1 MDYNIGKQIS
11 LILSNKLRKMKQQI
25 FVKLLI
31 INILSF
37 YTISLSGQVGGVGTY
52 KFLTLTNSARTAAL
66 GTKNISLND
75 GDLNL
80 AIQNP
85 ALLTPVMDK
94 NIALNYINYFAGI
107 GFGYS
112 AYAFNVDSVGT
123 FSVGAQYVDY
133 GSFKGADIA
142 GTRTGTFYAKDF
154 AANLSYS
161 RAIDSS
167 FRLGVTLKPVFSSY
181 ERYSSYGLVA
191 DFGATYTAD
200 EGRLCVAAVVYNVG
214 SQFKAYTNGNYE
226 KMPLEILVGVSK
238 RLTHAPF
245 RISITAHNL
254 QQYDMLYD
262 KNEDLSSSTPSTEKQ
277 SKLEKFGDN
286 FFRHIIGAVEFL
298 PTKSFYISGAY
309 NFQRKKEMALE
320 NAPGMVGFSFGAGL
334 RLKRFSL
341 SYGRAVYHAA
351 GGSNHFSLLLNLS
364 QGFRK

>member
-1 MDYNIGKQIS
+1 M
-11 LILSNKLRKMKQQI
+11 RQQV

-31 INILSF
+31 INIFTLYPFLLSA
-37 YTISLSGQVGGVGTY
+37 QVGGVGTY
-52 KFLTLTNSARTAAL
+52 KFLSLTNSARTAAL

-80 AIQNP
+80 ANQNP
-85 ALLTPVMDK
+85 ALLSPAMDK
-94 NIALNYINYFAGI
+94 NIALNYINYFDGI

-112 AYAFNVDSVGT
+112 AYAFDIDSVGT
-123 FSVGAQYVDY
+123 FSAGAQYVDY
-133 GSFKGADIA
+133 GTFRSADA
-142 GTRTGTFYAKDF
+142 TGELTGKFYAKDF

-181 ERYSSYGLVA
+181 ERYTSFGILA
-191 DFGATYTAD
+191 DFGATYTID
-200 EGRLCVAAVVYNVG
+200 EGRLTFAAVISNLG
-214 SQFKAYTNGNYE
+214 TQITTYTNDDYE

-238 RLTHAPF
+238 RLAHAPF

-254 QQYDMLYD
+254 QQYDMLYK
-262 KNEDLSSSTPSTEKQ
+262 KNEDLSNSNTAEEQ
-277 SKLEKFGDN
+277 SKLEEFGDN

-298 PTKSFYISGAY
+298 PSKSFYISGAY
-309 NFQRKKEMALE
+309 NYQRKKEMALDD
-320 NAPGMVGFSFGAGL
+320 APGMVGFSFGAGI

-341 SYGRAVYHAA
+341 SYGRAVYHAS

-364 QGFRK
+364 QSFRK